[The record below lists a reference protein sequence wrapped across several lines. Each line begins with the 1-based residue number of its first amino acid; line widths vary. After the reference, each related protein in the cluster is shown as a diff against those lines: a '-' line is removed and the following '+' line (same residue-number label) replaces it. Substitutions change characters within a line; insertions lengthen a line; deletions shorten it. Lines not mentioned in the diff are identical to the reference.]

1 MYFSDYDKYV
11 ETHEFVVSL
20 KIKEKEFNSYL
31 HWFLRNC
38 SSKLQRNIEK
48 GR

>member
-20 KIKEKEFNSYL
+20 KIKEKIIDQKCPYF
-31 HWFLRNC
+31 FLYACLSFRL
-38 SSKLQRNIEK
+38 SLS
-48 GR
+48 